1 MISFNNSF
9 FFDKKGLNLDKN
21 IKYKKNIE
29 LAISSSDK
37 ILKELHEGSNEVL
50 ESFTENYQKKIRS
63 IRKKISY
70 QNKKKIVIGL
80 GGSSSGA
87 KALSFYINNEIIFFD
102 NLDYSYFK
110 NFFLQ
115 NKISDYFFF
124 IISKSGDTFETLALL
139 NLLILESNK
148 IKNHNIF
155 DSILVITE
163 NRENALRSFAQKN
176 DIQIIEHN
184 KNIGGRFSI
193 LSETGILPILEG
205 DKIIVEKGSEKFI
218 KLLNNANDDLSP
230 IKNAAILLTCLDEMK
245 LNMYCNLLYNYRLKH
260 FSYWFH
266 QLHAES
272 LGKEGKGMTPVTS
285 ICPKDHHSMMQ
296 LYLDGPRDKFF
307 NIFSPPD
314 EVYYESFV
322 KQNFVSIESYSPS
335 ALLEKQFKSVINV
348 FYDKKIPHRVI
359 NISNHKDP
367 LNLIELFSYFILETI
382 LLGKMIGI
390 DPYNQPAVQLIKEKI
405 FKK

>member
-193 LSETGILPILEG
+193 LSETGMLPILEG

-218 KLLNNANDDLSP
+218 KLLNNAIDDLSP